1 MFEEESRMIFDR
13 NENRPVSVLLGAGS
27 MGTAILRRVAAGTTI
42 LFGDISEMRLAEV
55 KAEYE
60 GYGYTVETLV
70 VDANSKESI
79 ENFAQKA
86 SSLGEVKYYIH
97 TAGASPNQASPEKII
112 ALDLVGSAYALDA
125 FGKVIAKGGA
135 GLLISSQTGY
145 MFPPLSQEEEMQIMT
160 TPADKLLELP
170 CLSKD
175 RITNSGTAYIVA
187 KKANHLQVQ
196 YAAANQWGERGARIN
211 TLSPGVIV
219 TPLAF
224 DEFKA
229 AGAGYQ
235 RMIDATPA
243 KRVGTPDE
251 IGAAGAFLLSDAASY
266 ITGTDLLVDGGTIA
280 ALKNGKFHLG
290 A

>member
-1 MFEEESRMIFDR
+1 MIFDR
-13 NENRPVSVLLGAGS
+13 NDSKDVAVLLGAGS
-27 MGTAILRRVAAGTTI
+27 MGTTILRRVCAGMTI
-42 LFGDISEMRLAEV
+42 LFGDISEKRLAEV
-55 KAEYE
+55 KKEYE
-60 GYGYTVETLV
+60 GYGYAVETQV

-79 ENFAQKA
+79 EAFAQKA
-86 SSLGEVKYYIH
+86 ASLGNVKYYIH
-97 TAGASPNQASPEKII
+97 TAGASHNQAPPEKII

-160 TPADKLLELP
+160 TPADKLAELP
-170 CLSKD
+170 CLSGE

-196 YAAANQWGERGARIN
+196 YAAAHEWGERGARIN
-211 TLSPGVIV
+211 TISPGIIV
-219 TPLAF
+219 TPLAY
-224 DEFKA
+224 DEFNA
-229 AGAGYQ
+229 NGEGYQ

-243 KRVGTPDE
+243 KRVGSPDE

-280 ALKNGKFHLG
+280 ALKNGKFRLG
-290 A
+290 

>member
-1 MFEEESRMIFDR
+1 MIFDR

-42 LFGDISEMRLAEV
+42 LFGDISEKRLAEV
-55 KAEYE
+55 KKEYE
-60 GYGYTVETLV
+60 GYGYAVETQI
-70 VDANSKESI
+70 VDANSRESI
-79 ENFAQKA
+79 ETFAKKA
-86 SSLGEVKYYIH
+86 ASLGEVKYYIH

-112 ALDLVGSAYALDA
+112 ALDLVGSAYALEA

-145 MFPPLSQEEEMQIMT
+145 MFPPLSPEEELQIMT
-160 TPADKLLELP
+160 TPAEKLSALP
-170 CLSKD
+170 CLSPE
-175 RITNSGTAYIVA
+175 RINNSGTAYIVA

-211 TLSPGVIV
+211 TLSPGIIV
-219 TPLAF
+219 TPLAY
-224 DEFKA
+224 DEFQA
-229 AGAGYQ
+229 NGAGYQ

-280 ALKNGKFHLG
+280 ALKNGKFKLG
-290 A
+290 ASS